1 MSLFKIFYSP
11 FIILFLVL
19 IIGVVLWKIHIYKVS
34 LGISGILFAGIFI
47 GLSVN
52 MLSAYNGQILS
63 DLKNTMKIFSTLGS
77 SLFVSVIG
85 LQTGL
90 SLNSKSRNSFYAFI
104 IGALMSGIGVV
115 TTLLISTV
123 DQTINNATL
132 MGVLCGALTSTPGLS
147 SICEII
153 EHDAEKAVLGY
164 SCSYFCGV
172 LLTVIFAML
181 FTKNNSSEN
190 SLNKLAK
197 ENMSSFYTELS
208 LISFV
213 VILGNI
219 FEKTL
224 NLFFNIS
231 IGSTAFI
238 LLFGLIIGY
247 VVKRKNNLSQAKLQG
262 MSLFRNLGLAL
273 FFAGTGFTTGMQS
286 IDFEVKAL
294 IYGAFITLITIMFG
308 FFLSKMIFSDVS
320 SDIAFIVAGGMT
332 SSPAYGA
339 ISNKGTELSSNLF
352 SFAYFG
358 ALISLIIALQ
368 IIIA

>member
-1 MSLFKIFYSP
+1 MSLLTIFYSP

-19 IIGVVLWKIHIYKVS
+19 IIGMVLWKIHIYKVS

-47 GLSVN
+47 GLLVN
-52 MLSAYNGQILS
+52 MLSADTGQDIS
-63 DLKNTMKIFSTLGS
+63 DLKSTMKIFSTLGS

-90 SLNSKSRNSFYAFI
+90 SLKGKSRNSFYAFI
-104 IGALMSGIGVV
+104 IGALMSVIGVM
-115 TTLLISTV
+115 TALLISTV
-123 DQTINNATL
+123 DQTINNTTL

-147 SICEII
+147 SICELI
-153 EHDAEKAVLGY
+153 EHDTEKAVLGY
-164 SCSYFCGV
+164 SCSYFGGV

-181 FTKNNSSEN
+181 FTKNNSNEN

-197 ENMSSFYTELS
+197 ENTGSFYHELL
-208 LISFV
+208 LISLV
-213 VILGNI
+213 GILGNI
-219 FEKTL
+219 FEKIF
-224 NLFFNIS
+224 NLFFNVS
-231 IGSTAFI
+231 IGSTVFI
-238 LLFGLIIGY
+238 LFFGLIIGY
-247 VVKRKNNLSQAKLQG
+247 VVQRKNNLSQANLQG

-286 IDFEVKAL
+286 IDFEVKAI
-294 IYGAFITLITIMFG
+294 IYGVIITLITIIFG
-308 FFLSKMIFSDVS
+308 FFISKIMFSDAF
-320 SDIAFIVAGGMT
+320 SDIGFIVAGGMT

-339 ISNKGTELSSNLF
+339 ISNRAAVISSNLF